1 MHVAARMALQ
11 SDPLGQRQTD
21 RVAVAMPVSMRAMG
35 YHGSNV
41 VVRNISELGFM
52 ADVNCAFP
60 EGSYV
65 RLRLPALGTMLARIA
80 WCDGKA
86 VGGEFINPVP
96 PTRLNQILGM
106 SRALS

>member
-11 SDPLGQRQTD
+11 SEPQGQRQAD
-21 RVAVAMPVSMRAMG
+21 RMPVAMPVSMRALG

-52 ADVNCAFP
+52 ADVSCDFP

-80 WCDGKA
+80 WFDGKA

-96 PTRLNQILGM
+96 STRLSQILGM
-106 SRALS
+106 SRA